1 MTAAPSA
8 APAGA
13 AFDADTAAV
22 AALPGRIVE
31 AWARHDAAAFAQVF
45 TADGTMI
52 LPGAYRSGREDI
64 EAFMS
69 AAFQGPYKGTRVTG
83 TPMALKFL
91 CEDVAIVVT
100 QGGVLAP
107 GEDVVAD
114 ERAVRAT
121 WVAAKQDGEWLL
133 AAYQNS
139 PRDSA

>member
-8 APAGA
+8 VTA
-13 AFDADTAAV
+13 AVSDADRAAV
-22 AALPGRIVE
+22 AALPGRVVE
-31 AWARHDAAAFAQVF
+31 AWARHDAAGFAQVF
-45 TADGTMI
+45 TTDGTMI
-52 LPGAYRSGREDI
+52 LPGVYHSGREAI

-69 AAFQGPYKGTRVTG
+69 AAFQGPYKGTQVTG
-83 TPMALKFL
+83 TPLALRFL

-100 QGGVLAP
+100 QGGVLAA
-107 GEDVVAD
+107 GESTVAD